1 MADNSY
7 EGGLNLEGIGV
18 TNADDSVDEKQTI
31 GKINTEKLAEES
43 RETNGGKGQSVRE
56 NIADYLPDSR
66 LKDSMLRKAEAN
78 REKRKERD
86 EYKRNK
92 KEAIEKHGRKDWKEM
107 DALDKEAEKEK
118 QKQAE
123 VTLARSNELER
134 ELEFRDLE
142 RKWQSDLP
150 TSQKGSSYF
159 QSTRPKPSLNVKGLG
174 TDYHREDGY
183 KQYKDL
189 DVMNQQL
196 VDRDKPV
203 FKIAPSAHKFD
214 KSPLNISLT
223 TPIRQARRDA
233 QFRDIAQ
240 GLNKK

>member
-7 EGGLNLEGIGV
+7 ESGLNLGGIGV
-18 TNADDSVDEKQTI
+18 TNADGSVDEKQTI
-31 GKINTEKLAEES
+31 GKIDAEKLAEKS

-123 VTLARSNELER
+123 VTLAKSNELER

-150 TSQKGSSYF
+150 THELGSSYY
-159 QSTRPKPSLNVKGLG
+159 QQTRPGLKTLSGNEIRKTLTNV
-174 TDYHREDGY
+174 
-183 KQYKDL
+183 
-189 DVMNQQL
+189 
-196 VDRDKPV
+196 
-203 FKIAPSAHKFD
+203 
-214 KSPLNISLT
+214 PLNISSG
-223 TPIRQARRDA
+223 TPFSQAKRDSK
-233 QFRDIAQ
+233 FRDIAQ

>member
-7 EGGLNLEGIGV
+7 EGGLNLGGIGV
-18 TNADDSVDEKQTI
+18 TNADGSVDEKQTI
-31 GKINTEKLAEES
+31 GKINTKKLAEES

-78 REKRKERD
+78 REKRKKRD

-107 DALDKEAEKEK
+107 DLLHKHLEKEK
-118 QKQAE
+118 QKQAK
-123 VTLARSNELER
+123 VTLAKSKEAER
-134 ELEFRDLE
+134 KLEFRDLE

-159 QSTRPKPSLNVKGLG
+159 QRTRPKPSLNVKGLG
-174 TDYHREDGY
+174 TDYHREGDY

-189 DVMNQQL
+189 DVMNQQI

-203 FKIAPSAHKFD
+203 FEIAPNAYKFD
-214 KSPLNISLT
+214 TSPLNISLT

-233 QFRDIAQ
+233 KFKNIAQ
-240 GLNKK
+240 KLNKK